1 MPGNP
6 STTTQIID
14 GLSTVHER
22 YRGFLID
29 VWGVLHDGS
38 SIYPQ
43 ALECLRKLQQHDKK
57 VIILSNAARRQD
69 AMTEELHRHKIL
81 PEYYHAVLS
90 SGELAWRAMSRGD
103 LPWKHGYYLGP
114 ARSRGI
120 IEGLTL
126 EWVDDIGRADFI
138 LNTGATSDN
147 PPDTSDFEDLL
158 TRAASIDIP
167 MICANPDQT
176 AIRDGTPGICAGALA
191 QRYQQ
196 LGASQIIYF
205 GKPHAPIYNEAL
217 SLLQLPARQV
227 LAIGDAFATD
237 IRGGQQ
243 AGLDTCLIAA
253 GIHRDDLLPLSIESL
268 QAVAPVDAMPDYLGK
283 YLAW

>member
-1 MPGNP
+1 
-6 STTTQIID
+6 
-14 GLSTVHER
+14 
-22 YRGFLID
+22 
-29 VWGVLHDGS
+29 
-38 SIYPQ
+38 
-43 ALECLRKLQQHDKK
+43 
-57 VIILSNAARRQD
+57 
-69 AMTEELHRHKIL
+69 
-81 PEYYHAVLS
+81 
-90 SGELAWRAMSRGD
+90 
-103 LPWKHGYYLGP
+103 
-114 ARSRGI
+114 
-120 IEGLTL
+120 
-126 EWVDDIGRADFI
+126 
-138 LNTGATSDN
+138 
-147 PPDTSDFEDLL
+147 
-158 TRAASIDIP
+158 

-217 SLLQLPARQV
+217 TLLQLPARQV

-268 QAVAPVDAMPDYLGK
+268 QAIAPADATPDFLGEYLT
-283 YLAW
+283 W